1 MIDLT
6 VFVEGQTDA
15 VWVNMLLHRAFPRTD
30 LRIAVS
36 PSGGKSTVLKRF
48 ARAETAPSPIRLAA
62 QSINVA
68 LLDAD
73 TPSLPDARLELA
85 EKYQLRELSDQIFFA
100 VPSLEAW
107 LFADI
112 HAAKKHLANRAV
124 PALDRVQFPDEIPAP
139 KQLASNA
146 FGGRDKTFKAGLR
159 IIESMNL
166 ERAQSRSPSLREFL
180 AGIAKLLGEDRY
192 QAIPDAER
200 LIGRRLLGQLVTETN
215 PSSRVLYE
223 TMSGD
228 RLTAERLADEIS
240 QGTPIARQYAADL
253 LRVARELLARE
264 AALEKKTETDGE
276 DNT

>member
-1 MIDLT
+1 MIELN

-15 VWVNMLLHRAFPRTD
+15 VWVNILLHRAFPRTD
-30 LRIAVS
+30 LRITLH
-36 PSGGKSTVLKRF
+36 PSGGKSAVLKRF
-48 ARAETAPSPIRLAA
+48 AHAEKDTSAMRLAD
-62 QSINVA
+62 QVINVA
-68 LLDAD
+68 LVDAD
-73 TPSLPDARLELA
+73 TPSLPDARREISDR
-85 EKYQLRELSDQIFFA
+85 YQLRDISDQIFFA
-100 VPSLEAW
+100 VPELEAW

-112 HAAKKHLANRAV
+112 QAAKKQLADRVV
-124 PALDRVQFPDEIPAP
+124 PALDRVQFSDEIPKP
-139 KQLASNA
+139 KRLATNA
-146 FGGRDKTFKAGLR
+146 YGAREKTLQAGQQ

-192 QAIPDAER
+192 QTIPDAER
-200 LIGRRLLGQLVTETN
+200 LIGRRLIGQLVTETN
-215 PSSRVLYE
+215 PSSRVLYK

-264 AALEKKTETDGE
+264 AALDKNGESDGE
-276 DNT
+276 NNT